1 MGKSAPSS
9 IVPASRPKGRSR
21 FHGRAGANPRGQRH
35 SRECGRPGSNLD
47 AAHLFDHVRRGG
59 REFRQAG
66 SDEAARS
73 ARRTSDRIC
82 DAGPRIKSLESLD
95 RGTALTARKL
105 VHANLSSVELSVTTY
120 DHYCW
125 RHPFLDRPGRRS
137 GGVALAVQATFRPRR
152 RS

>member
-1 MGKSAPSS
+1 
-9 IVPASRPKGRSR
+9 
-21 FHGRAGANPRGQRH
+21 
-35 SRECGRPGSNLD
+35 RPGSNLD

-105 VHANLSSVELSVTTY
+105 VHANLSSVELSVTTH

-137 GGVALAVQATFRPRR
+137 GARLSFILGIYGDLGRQTAELIANMPAALA
-152 RS
+152 